1 MDNLA
6 ASAVLKP
13 KSEIG
18 FRRNNSVGSR
28 SEISYKVV
36 KTAQSKENIRTFFST
51 MKKKNY
57 IDYEVNAKKWV
68 PPMNKY
74 IKQHNWKHDN
84 SRNNF
89 QKFLQGDRVTEIDNI
104 LKKKKLKLP
113 GPSTYKPKS

>member
-18 FRRNNSVGSR
+18 YRRNISVGSR

-89 QKFLQGDRVTEIDNI
+89 QKFL
-104 LKKKKLKLP
+104 
-113 GPSTYKPKS
+113 